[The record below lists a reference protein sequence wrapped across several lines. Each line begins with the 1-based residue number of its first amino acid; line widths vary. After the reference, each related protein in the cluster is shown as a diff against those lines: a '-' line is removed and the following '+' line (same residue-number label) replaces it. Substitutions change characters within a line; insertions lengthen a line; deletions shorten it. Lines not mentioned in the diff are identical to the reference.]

1 MAADKKLTNRNAYL
15 KWPRDI
21 RVVHLGIMCRV
32 AAPWPQW
39 DESRLAEVALVAA
52 LQQQTQMTSRF
63 GEFNYIL
70 MLILFEGSIS
80 SNSAYSILI

>member
-1 MAADKKLTNRNAYL
+1 MAADKNLQIPMPNL

-21 RVVHLGIMCRV
+21 RVVHLGIVCRV

-39 DESRLAEVALVAA
+39 DESRLAEAALGAA
-52 LQQQTQMTSRF
+52 LQQHTQMSSRF

-80 SNSAYSILI
+80 SAYSILI